1 MIHFIVAT
9 TSEARPLIDFFKL
22 KKKKSI
28 SNFIF
33 FDNDEISLT
42 ISGIG
47 KINAAMSVT
56 HTYYEFNKVRNNVW
70 VNLGIAGHIS
80 YDIGKIFL
88 INKVIDKETNYKYF
102 PRIINNCNLDQK
114 SCITYSEQNF
124 FYNDDLS
131 DMEASGFFMAADKY
145 TTKELIHSIK
155 IISDN
160 EEQKIDFSDKNKL
173 YDIIKSNK
181 ILITSY
187 VENIYKIWKKFYFN
201 KKKIDE
207 KVKKALEN
215 KNLSFYQK
223 KEFTKVL
230 EFYFLSSE
238 KNSSKTLD
246 FSDNLAEKIKL
257 IKRKFKI

>member
-22 KKKKSI
+22 KKKNSI

-56 HTYYEFNKVRNNVW
+56 HTYYEFNKIKNNVW
-70 VNLGIAGHIS
+70 VNFGIAGHIS
-80 YDIGKIFL
+80 HNIGKIFL
-88 INKVIDKETNYKYF
+88 INKIIDKETNYKYF
-102 PRIINNCNLDQK
+102 PHIIKNCNLEQK
-114 SCITYSEQNF
+114 SCITYGEQNF

-145 TTKELIHSIK
+145 STKELIHSIK

-160 EEQKIDFSDKNKL
+160 EEEKIDFSDKKKL
-173 YDIIKSNK
+173 YDIIKPNEK
-181 ILITSY
+181 MITSY
-187 VENIYKIWKKFYFN
+187 IENIYKIWKKFYFY
-201 KKKIDE
+201 KKTIDE
-207 KVKKALEN
+207 KVKKVLQN

-230 EFYFLSSE
+230 EYYFLSSE
-238 KNSSKTLD
+238 EKSSKTLD
-246 FSDNLAEKIKL
+246 FSDNLVEKIKL
-257 IKRKFKI
+257 IKRNLKI

>member
-22 KKKKSI
+22 KKKNSI
-28 SNFIF
+28 SNFVF

-56 HTYYEFNKVRNNVW
+56 HTYYEFNKIKNNVW
-70 VNLGIAGHIS
+70 VNFGIAGHIS
-80 YDIGKIFL
+80 HSIGKIFL
-88 INKVIDKETNYKYF
+88 INKIVDKETNYKYF
-102 PRIINNCNLDQK
+102 PHIIKNCKLDQK

-145 TTKELIHSIK
+145 STKELIHSIK

-160 EEQKIDFSDKNKL
+160 KEEKIDFSDKKKL
-173 YDIIKSNK
+173 YDIIKPNEK
-181 ILITSY
+181 MITSY
-187 VENIYKIWKKFYFN
+187 IENIYKIWKKFYFY
-201 KKKIDE
+201 KKTIDE
-207 KVKKALEN
+207 KVKKVLQN

-223 KEFTKVL
+223 KEFAKVL
-230 EFYFLSSE
+230 EYYFLNSE

-246 FSDNLAEKIKL
+246 FSNNLAEKIKL
-257 IKRKFKI
+257 IKRNLKI